1 MNKLFITMISAS
13 LLAVTF
19 STYAADVNLDD
30 MYHYENFSAYEI
42 VLSSSPRRNID
53 VALDDMYRYDDF
65 EAYNSNPA
73 HLNSD
78 EIASS
83 SVISPTTK
91 TTGDVALY
99 HTY

>member
-13 LLAVTF
+13 LLAVPF
-19 STYAADVNLDD
+19 STYATDVTLDD
-30 MYHYENFSAYEI
+30 MYHYESFSAYEI
-42 VLSSSPRRNID
+42 VLSNSPRRNID
-53 VALDDMYRYDDF
+53 VTLGDMYRYDDY
-65 EAYNSNPA
+65 ETYNSNPA

-78 EIASS
+78 EIANS
-83 SVISPTTK
+83 SVFSSTTK